1 MIYRTVLKRS
11 AEYRVYRCA
20 DSVCVNMGR
29 IRLRFFLWFLKPQKK
44 MKSHIFSRRGNTVV
58 TSINFSRRPVVQT
71 KRIA

>member
-20 DSVCVNMGR
+20 ECVCVNVER
-29 IRLRFFLWFLKPQKK
+29 VRLRFFLWFLNAQKK
-44 MKSHIFSRRGNTVV
+44 MKSHIFSRKGNTVV
-58 TSINFSRRPVVQT
+58 TSVNFSRWPVVQT